1 LTVIRTARLELRE
14 MGAADAV
21 FIAVLLNQPCFIR
34 FIGDRGVRNEEDAR
48 RYICEG
54 PVASYRA
61 HGFGLYLVQ
70 LTDTRTPVGICGLL
84 KRAEL
89 DDPDIGFAVAEPF
102 QGNGY
107 AFEAAAAV
115 IAHSRDNLD
124 IGRIGAITL
133 ADNEASIRLLQKL
146 GLEYRRAVR
155 IGDETLQLYMWCE

>member
-1 LTVIRTARLELRE
+1 
-14 MGAADAV
+14 
-21 FIAVLLNQPCFIR
+21 
-34 FIGDRGVRNEEDAR
+34 
-48 RYICEG
+48 ICEG

>member
-1 LTVIRTARLELRE
+1 MIRTARLELRE
-14 MGAADAV
+14 IVADDAA
-21 FIAVLLNQPCFIR
+21 FIAVLLNQPSFVR

-48 RYICEG
+48 RYIRDG

-70 LTDTRTPVGICGLL
+70 LTDTRTPIGICGLL

-89 DDPDIGFAVAEPF
+89 DDPDIGFAVSEPF
-102 QGNGY
+102 QGSGY

-133 ADNEASIRLLQKL
+133 AENVASINLLQKL
-146 GLEYRRAVR
+146 GLERQRAVK
-155 IGDETLQLYMWCE
+155 IGDEMLQLYMWCQ